1 MEYLSLDSESPD
13 YFLVGFLR
21 YRRLPLTS
29 LVPSPRQKSNEEPFA
44 NADAAF
50 TLAYAIIM
58 LNVDQHNH
66 NVRKNTVPMTR
77 DDFKRNLKKVNGGSD
92 FNQEML
98 DDIYTAIKWV
108 GRAFRA
114 GLWNCK

>member
-1 MEYLSLDSESPD
+1 MLGEFGSLRFRKSGIFPCWVPQILWIIP
-13 YFLVGFLR
+13 YP
-21 YRRLPLTS
+21 LPSHT
-29 LVPSPRQKSNEEPFA
+29 PRQKSNDEPFA

-98 DDIYTAIKWV
+98 DDIYTAIK
-108 GRAFRA
+108 
-114 GLWNCK
+114 